1 MLSTLHIENI
11 AVIEQAEI
19 AFDSGFNVLTGETGA
34 GKTIVID
41 YVEHKS
47 KKNEHDRVSAYE
59 EDHHEPI
66 VSREIALAAQMVKK
80 SSRKMTEGV
89 PDFSVIHKGN
99 LKGFVSI
106 CPGWGGI
113 DGSALLEICQE
124 VYEEEELEDP
134 DMVRRGTGKS
144 CFHGIIRVSGS
155 TRNLFSK

>member
-1 MLSTLHIENI
+1 M
-11 AVIEQAEI
+11 VM
-19 AFDSGFNVLTGETGA
+19 NVMSNERRWGDLEA
-34 GKTIVID
+34 RKIIVID

-47 KKNEHDRVSAYE
+47 KKNEHDRVSVYE

-66 VSREIALAAQMVKK
+66 VSREIALAAQMLKK

-113 DGSALLEICQE
+113 DGSALLKICQE
-124 VYEEEELEDP
+124 VYEEEELEELN
-134 DMVRRGTGKS
+134 
-144 CFHGIIRVSGS
+144 RVLVLL
-155 TRNLFSK
+155 NL

>member
-1 MLSTLHIENI
+1 MHF
-11 AVIEQAEI
+11 VI
-19 AFDSGFNVLTGETGA
+19 T
-34 GKTIVID
+34 K
-41 YVEHKS
+41 
-47 KKNEHDRVSAYE
+47 RSAYE

-113 DGSALLEICQE
+113 DGSALLEIC
-124 VYEEEELEDP
+124 
-134 DMVRRGTGKS
+134 
-144 CFHGIIRVSGS
+144 
-155 TRNLFSK
+155 